1 MNTQSE
7 GVRHNR
13 ISVAVAI
20 VSIAALGLTG
30 CSSGNSGSSGTDGGK
45 VTLTLLDHYDTPPQ
59 STGLTALIAQWNKEN
74 PKIQVKQQVVYFDD
88 LLTTMTVR
96 QTGGQGAD
104 MVSAYALWGGQLASN
119 GVLAKPPADVTA
131 DIKNS
136 YSAAASTAVT
146 DLGGQFYGYPT
157 EFNTYALFYNKKL
170 LAQAG
175 YSAPPQNWDELKAM
189 AKKLTTKD
197 SSGNIK
203 VEGISLVQDGDNP
216 TAHPFMSL
224 LNSAGGQFVDA
235 NGNFAKGNQA
245 KAALQLESDLSA
257 SGATHPSILPTK
269 VFPNDQVAMAIQAD
283 WWVGTLKT
291 QMKDNY
297 KKDVGVVNVPGP
309 NTGEKGSLAYAFFM
323 GVNARSKHQAQAW
336 KFLTWL
342 NSQKKSDGVTPMGA
356 FVANMGAIPPRK
368 TDAAILGPETTKADP
383 NMIPFYEAANF
394 AMAESSA
401 ANAYKAK
408 TALHK
413 NLMKMFVNHTPV
425 EQTFASLVAEINAK

>member
-20 VSIAALGLTG
+20 VSIAALAVTG

-45 VTLTLLDHYDTPPQ
+45 VTLTLLNHYDLPPQ
-59 STGLTALIAQWNKEN
+59 STGMTTLIAQWNKEN

-131 DIKNS
+131 DIKNN
-136 YSAAASTAVT
+136 YSAAASAAVT
-146 DLGGQFYGYPT
+146 DPGGQFYGYPT

-170 LAQAG
+170 LGQAG

-197 SSGNIK
+197 SAGNIK

-224 LNSAGGQFVDA
+224 LNAAGGKFLDA

-283 WWVGTLKT
+283 LVGWDPQDPNERQLPKRCGRG
-291 QMKDNY
+291 QRS
-297 KKDVGVVNVPGP
+297 GP
-309 NTGEKGSLAYAFFM
+309 EYGRE
-323 GVNARSKHQAQAW
+323 
-336 KFLTWL
+336 
-342 NSQKKSDGVTPMGA
+342 GVTGICLFHGSQFEEQEPAPGLEVPHVVEFA
-356 FVANMGAIPPRK
+356 EEIGRNYADGGIRRDHGCDSVSENRCSDPRPPDNQSRSEH
-368 TDAAILGPETTKADP
+368 DSVL
-383 NMIPFYEAANF
+383 
-394 AMAESSA
+394 
-401 ANAYKAK
+401 
-408 TALHK
+408 
-413 NLMKMFVNHTPV
+413 
-425 EQTFASLVAEINAK
+425 